1 MTLAPLLAAAL
12 SLALSGACVDIELR
26 RVGPERPARPPGCA
40 VELIPE
46 GKPSFA
52 VADVASG
59 TVSCA
64 KQRDRCLE
72 EMRKQACVVGADVI
86 YGLAERHESMYVHIT
101 ATYAARAP

>member
-1 MTLAPLLAAAL
+1 MLVVLAIVLA
-12 SLALSGACVDIELR
+12 GACIDIELR
-26 RVGPERPARPPGCA
+26 RIGPERPSRAPGCA
-40 VELIPE
+40 VELVPE

-52 VADVASG
+52 FADVASG

-86 YGLAERHESMYVHIT
+86 YAFSERHESMYVHIT
-101 ATYAARAP
+101 ATYAARAGERPSP